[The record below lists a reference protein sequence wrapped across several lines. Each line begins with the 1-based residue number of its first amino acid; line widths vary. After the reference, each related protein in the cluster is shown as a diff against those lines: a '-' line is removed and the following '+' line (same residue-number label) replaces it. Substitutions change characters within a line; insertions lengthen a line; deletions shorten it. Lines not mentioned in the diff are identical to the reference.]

1 MGEAEVT
8 VEVGAGDT
16 ALAFGPAA
24 VHVDL
29 GATVVWEWTGKG
41 GAHNVVA
48 EDGTFESGDPVGE
61 AGATFR
67 YTFEQA
73 GIYRYYCNPHR
84 AVGMKGAVVVGTDY
98 PSK

>member
-61 AGATFR
+61 AGATYR
-67 YTFEQA
+67 YTFEQT